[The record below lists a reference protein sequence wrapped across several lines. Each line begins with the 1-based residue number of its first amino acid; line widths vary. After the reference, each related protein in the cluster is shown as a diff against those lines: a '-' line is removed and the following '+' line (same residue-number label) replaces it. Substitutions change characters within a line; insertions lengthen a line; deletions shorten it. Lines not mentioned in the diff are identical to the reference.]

1 MNTFLRGRRC
11 YLRALTVADLAESMP
26 RFVADRDVVRYL
38 VRGTYPALPEQGRME
53 YEKMVDNRD
62 EVQFAVCDCT
72 DDMFLGVTGLHSLNG
87 VARHAEF
94 RILLGVKERW
104 GRGIGTEALCLV
116 LAYGF
121 ELLNLNKVWL
131 GVNAS
136 NKRAARSYEKA
147 GFVSEGKLRAEVYRG
162 GAYHDVLRFSL
173 LRNEYEQLKPK
184 WDIAPLL
191 ESQLR
196 P

>member
-1 MNTFLRGRRC
+1 MNVFLRGRRC
-11 YLRALTVADLAESMP
+11 YLRPLTLADLAESMP
-26 RFVADRDVVRYL
+26 SFVADRDVVRYL
-38 VRGTYPALPEQGRME
+38 VRGTYPALPEQGRLE

-62 EVQFAVCDCT
+62 EVQFAVCDSA
-72 DDMFLGVTGLHSLNG
+72 DNAFLGVTGLHGLSWI
-87 VARHAEF
+87 ARHAEF

-104 GRGIGTEALCLV
+104 GRGMGTEALCLV
-116 LAYGF
+116 LAYAF

-131 GVNAS
+131 GVNAA
-136 NKRAARSYEKA
+136 NTRAARSYEKA
-147 GFVSEGKLRAEVYRG
+147 GFVAEGKLRAEVYRG

-173 LRNEYEQLKPK
+173 LRSEYEQIKKK